1 MPGKIK
7 LCWLH
12 IALFLGYNGGSI
24 GTKCVPWDKLDILVR
39 SNAYMYD
46 SRSLPHFYLLEPCNQ
61 KNSWIGGILAD
72 FWALIEA
79 S

>member
-24 GTKCVPWDKLDILVR
+24 GTKCVIQGPLGVMRICMTLG
-39 SNAYMYD
+39 YC
-46 SRSLPHFYLLEPCNQ
+46 HIITF
-61 KNSWIGGILAD
+61 
-72 FWALIEA
+72 
-79 S
+79 